1 MVSQNFTLTSAGR
14 IEFAPGQKS
23 ITADKGESVQFV
35 LTNNSGQ
42 NLKDWGL
49 YFNNPFDVSNSLR
62 YSFGD
67 LQVNGNVYTAEKTIS
82 LDTAEAKVA
91 KYNAYAIYV
100 TVENSSGTV
109 TIFQRDPEIIVNGGD
124 VED

>member
-1 MVSQNFTLTSAGR
+1 MVTQNFTLTNTGK

-23 ITADKGESVQFV
+23 ITASKGESVQFV

-42 NLKDWGL
+42 TLLDWGL

-67 LQVNGNVYTAEKTIS
+67 LQPNGNVYTAEKTIS
-82 LDTAEAKVA
+82 VDTSQAKVA
-91 KYNAYAIYV
+91 KYNAYAVYV

-109 TIFQRDPEIIVNGGD
+109 TIFQRDPEIIVRDGD
-124 VED
+124 EEN